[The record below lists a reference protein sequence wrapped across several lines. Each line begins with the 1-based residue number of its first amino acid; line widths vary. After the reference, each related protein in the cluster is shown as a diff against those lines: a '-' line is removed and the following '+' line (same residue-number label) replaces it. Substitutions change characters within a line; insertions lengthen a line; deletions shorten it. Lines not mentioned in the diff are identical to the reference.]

1 MQSGVLVLDK
11 PEGPSSAQVVE
22 RVKKI
27 LGARKVGHL
36 GTLDPFASGLLP
48 MGVEEG
54 TKIAGIL
61 LAAHK
66 SYAGVITLGIETETQ
81 DKTGKVVNA
90 RSVAPVNKARLES
103 LRAAF
108 TGNLHQ
114 VPPMYSALKRSGVRL
129 YELARRGESVPRE
142 AREITVERLELWQVS
157 EAEIGFKV
165 VCSKGTYIRTLAAD
179 MGEFLGCGAH
189 LKSLR
194 RLSCGSLTLDQAV
207 SLVELEHL
215 KSKEEVPLIPLS
227 DALNHLPKMTVN
239 SESSA
244 RLRMGQQEILGSLAP
259 ARQGET
265 LARIADEQGV
275 LVALVQWV
283 DEESRMGWRLA
294 RVFGSESRAQD
305 GVAGYS

>member
-11 PEGPSSAQVVE
+11 PEGPSSTQAVE

-48 MGVEEG
+48 MGIEEG
-54 TKIAGIL
+54 TKIAGVL
-61 LAAHK
+61 LAARK
-66 SYAGVITLGIETETQ
+66 SYAGVMALGIETETQ

-90 RSVAPVNKARLES
+90 RPVAPLNRAQLES

-108 TGNLHQ
+108 TGKLHQ
-114 VPPMYSALKRSGVRL
+114 IPPMYSALKRSGVRL

-157 EAEIGFKV
+157 ETEIGFEA

-207 SLVELEHL
+207 SLAELEQL
-215 KSKEEVPLIPLS
+215 KRKEDVPLIPLS
-227 DALNHLPKMTVN
+227 AALSHLPKMTVN
-239 SESSA
+239 SESST
-244 RLRMGQQEILGSLAP
+244 RLRMGRQEILASLGP
-259 ARQGET
+259 PRQGET
-265 LARIADEQGV
+265 MARLVDEQGF
-275 LVALVQWV
+275 LVALAHWSG
-283 DEESRMGWRLA
+283 EENRGAWRLA
-294 RVFGSESRAQD
+294 RVFGPEVRAQD
-305 GVAGYS
+305 GMTR

>member
-48 MGVEEG
+48 MGIEEG

-61 LAAHK
+61 LAARK
-66 SYAGVITLGIETETQ
+66 SYAGVMVLGIETDTQ

-90 RSVAPVNKARLES
+90 RPVAPVNKARLED

-108 TGNLHQ
+108 TGSLHQ
-114 VPPMYSALKRSGVRL
+114 IPPMYSALKRSGVRL
-129 YELARRGESVPRE
+129 YELARRGESVPRG

-157 EAEIGFKV
+157 EAEIGFEV
-165 VCSKGTYIRTLAAD
+165 RCSKGTYIRTLAAD

-189 LKSLR
+189 LRSLR

-207 SLVELEHL
+207 SLADLEQL
-215 KSKEEVPLIPLS
+215 SREEVPLIPLS
-227 DALNHLPKMTVN
+227 AALSHLPKMTVN
-239 SESSA
+239 SDSSI
-244 RLRMGQQEILGSLAP
+244 RLRMGQQEILAGLAP
-259 ARQGET
+259 PRQGET

-275 LVALVQWV
+275 LVALVRWA
-283 DEESRMGWRLA
+283 DEENRVGWRLA
-294 RVFGSESRAQD
+294 RIFSSGARAQD